1 MQHANF
7 VTEINLDYQQQQQQQ
22 QKIYFNFFKLQ

>member
-22 QKIYFNFFKLQ
+22 QQKIYFNFFKL

>member
-22 QKIYFNFFKLQ
+22 QKIYFNFFKL

>member
-22 QKIYFNFFKLQ
+22 KIYFNFFKL